1 MPVILDLDAIEPWL
15 SGEAGT
21 ELLRP
26 APDDILRMW
35 PVSKRVS
42 KPGNTEDATLIE
54 PVTLDPIASDSQG
67 EGLLLH

>member
-35 PVSKRVS
+35 PVSKRVG

>member
-42 KPGNTEDATLIE
+42 KPGNTEDASLIE
-54 PVTLDPIASDSQG
+54 PVRLDPIASDSQG
-67 EGLLLH
+67 KGLLLH